1 MKDLPKVFVNKI
13 DKEINNSLNETKVD
27 EERKVNLD
35 DILTKDKYSFNH
47 KYLIKTKTKI
57 VEDSIIQIT
66 NNQVLTIEN
75 GWINIGDIL
84 SIIEIKK

>member
-1 MKDLPKVFVNKI
+1 MKELPKVYVNKI
-13 DKEINNSLNETKVD
+13 DKEINNSLIETKANQEDQV
-27 EERKVNLD
+27 RLD
-35 DILTKDKYSFNH
+35 NILTKDKYSFNH

-75 GWINIGDIL
+75 GWLNINDII